1 MQQMLRMGLGGIKLP
16 PITYLVSQ
24 FVTSKRPRKAP
35 EDERELKR
43 DDELNDLPVDVRK
56 EEVRYAAVNRYRC
69 IG

>member
-1 MQQMLRMGLGGIKLP
+1 MLRMGLGGIKLP

-43 DDELNDLPVDVRK
+43 DDELDDLPAEVRK
-56 EEVRYAAVNRYRC
+56 EEVR
-69 IG
+69 